1 MLYLNSTDAIYDSN
15 LKRYRFQLP
24 YPVMTSNKSLAYR
37 LVESEVPVS
46 YYNVVSGYND
56 TFVFKHIYMFND
68 TPFAHTYTI
77 TIPEQNYSA
86 VELASYINT
95 SIVAQGKVINGVST
109 LVNFSEQSLKFSIN
123 CSADTSIIKSI
134 EVLESSATKLLGCVS
149 GSTTGDQTS
158 GNLTLVM
165 TNACNLNR
173 TKNIYIMTDE
183 FGIDTRSNT
192 NKSHL
197 SILSK
202 VQASNPFPNIISYQN
217 EADEYINI
225 NPQITYI
232 DHINIYMLDDDRQDL
247 YFNNVNFCI
256 SLIFKELQVA
266 NTSKREPEPIL
277 SHLSF

>member
-1 MLYLNSTDAIYDSN
+1 MLYLNSTDATYDSS

-56 TFVFKHIYMFND
+56 TFVFKHTSTTDEIK
-68 TPFAHTYTI
+68 TYTI

-95 SIVAQGKVINGVST
+95 SIVAQTKIVNGIST
-109 LVNFSEQSLKFSIN
+109 VVNFSEQSLKFSIN

-183 FGIDTRSNT
+183 FGLDTRSNT

-202 VQASNPFPNIISYQN
+202 VQASTAFPNIISYQN